1 MDPYV
6 NEWAPLDDVA
16 SADLNAIQKHARG
29 ARLASDNNNLTSAD
43 ARGGTLLRWQAD
55 TALATATARLIDD
68 SADWRDRWVRVTFVR
83 TSPTQRMGQGGSP
96 GDVGANDTTSTGP
109 ARSTSQGYTGTG
121 AYSNTTTSAAV
132 SNGNPPLNSVGTARS
147 YAVTVDDL
155 GASPVYLYADPTNG
169 VLYLYNDSGS
179 SLWPYV
185 EVDLSGD
192 VGMR

>member
-16 SADLNAIQKHARG
+16 SADLNAIQKLARG

-155 GASPVYLYADPTNG
+155 GASHVYLYADPTNG

>member
-16 SADLNAIQKHARG
+16 SADLNAIQKLARG

-83 TSPTQRMGQGGSP
+83 TSQTQRMGQGGSP

-169 VLYLYNDSGS
+169 VLYLYNNSGS

>member
-16 SADLNAIQKHARG
+16 SADLNAIQKLARG

-83 TSPTQRMGQGGSP
+83 TSQTQRMGQGGSP

>member
-16 SADLNAIQKHARG
+16 SADLNAIQKLARG

>member
-16 SADLNAIQKHARG
+16 SADLNAIQKLARG

-68 SADWRDRWVRVTFVR
+68 SADWRDRWVLVTFVR